1 MDSIKVNDIV
11 ESLKKSLS
19 AERFEHTL
27 GVAEMCVMLGKRYG
41 VDEERIYLAG
51 LLHDCA
57 KCLSDSELLTIIENN
72 SWLKVDESEKVN
84 PKTFHAPAGVI
95 VAKERFGIIDEEIL
109 SSIRWHTLGKK
120 DMSIFEKIV
129 YLADKM
135 ELRTRPVECRL
146 PLEQALKK
154 GGIDAAILE
163 SYRATIQS
171 LVDRNLHICYTTID
185 IYNDLL
191 RKVSIKK

>member
-72 SWLKVDESEKVN
+72 SWLKVDECEKVN
-84 PKTFHAPAGVI
+84 PKTFHAPAGVV

>member
-1 MDSIKVNDIV
+1 
-11 ESLKKSLS
+11 
-19 AERFEHTL
+19 
-27 GVAEMCVMLGKRYG
+27 
-41 VDEERIYLAG
+41 
-51 LLHDCA
+51 
-57 KCLSDSELLTIIENN
+57 
-72 SWLKVDESEKVN
+72 
-84 PKTFHAPAGVI
+84 
-95 VAKERFGIIDEEIL
+95 
-109 SSIRWHTLGKK
+109 
-120 DMSIFEKIV
+120 MSIFEKIV